1 MSSNLLEKSKV
12 SICPGLYC
20 GYQNNSTNC
29 GGCQRGY
36 RVNNEKICQL
46 CNEPLSLY
54 NFMYII
60 FMALLALSFHW
71 YCINRLRKKK
81 QREFT
86 FVKQT
91 ILYFL
96 SILEII
102 VAFIFTLLTFPP
114 IGKLTFNTCQV
125 KLFSD
130 FYPIFHNPIVNY
142 RKKLRCSYEV
152 VYPLQSA
159 IFVLYT
165 YASLIMLFIRPFFIF
180 IIHQKFIS
188 ASIYSAL
195 HFYPCLLVLH
205 ALCGGLIYFSFPI
218 LTITSSILLN
228 AIHFTFIANGESEWI
243 PFLRKLCGN
252 IQNWIIYFIH
262 IILLLCGVISL
273 TQVENEYHFMLLPI
287 VFLPGLLYIL
297 LYKFTGTNTIRP
309 IGN

>member
-1 MSSNLLEKSKV
+1 
-12 SICPGLYC
+12 
-20 GYQNNSTNC
+20 
-29 GGCQRGY
+29 
-36 RVNNEKICQL
+36 
-46 CNEPLSLY
+46 
-54 NFMYII
+54 
-60 FMALLALSFHW
+60 
-71 YCINRLRKKK
+71 
-81 QREFT
+81 
-86 FVKQT
+86 QT

-165 YASLIMLFIRPFFIF
+165 YAT
-180 IIHQKFIS
+180 
-188 ASIYSAL
+188 SIYSAL